1 MSHLSSLWVI
11 SFPAESASPVKQGAR
26 TLKRSRA
33 EGVIVMIS
41 FFCCNSKTKKAYI
54 RRKKSDS
61 NKSLES
67 KNSKQEEEEEGK
79 ETRQIVADKTNSQFI
94 NQDMNPSLHKFDSFI
109 LQRFVESN
117 SNNNTVVKATWSP
130 SACYINA
137 CKNKNNMKTTNHN
150 HKLFPNHRKVRNI
163 LSRTFDRE
171 G

>member
-1 MSHLSSLWVI
+1 MESPRVPEL
-11 SFPAESASPVKQGAR
+11 FPKS
-26 TLKRSRA
+26 
-33 EGVIVMIS
+33 
-41 FFCCNSKTKKAYI
+41 
-54 RRKKSDS
+54 RKKLKKTRVVCKLTWEDS
-61 NKSLES
+61 GILKFKYLDKKQLNKFIDEQW
-67 KNSKQEEEEEGK
+67 KEGEEDEEQQEEEEEGK

-137 CKNKNNMKTTNHN
+137 CKNKNNR
-150 HKLFPNHRKVRNI
+150 RKNFYYRQ
-163 LSRTFDRE
+163 